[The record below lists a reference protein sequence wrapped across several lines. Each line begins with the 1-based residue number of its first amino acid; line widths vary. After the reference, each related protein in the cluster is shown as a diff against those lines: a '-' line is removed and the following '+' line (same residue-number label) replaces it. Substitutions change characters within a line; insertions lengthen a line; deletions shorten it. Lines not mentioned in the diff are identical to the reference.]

1 MSELI
6 KKQRGD
12 GMKKFVICLF
22 LALLVISCAKKEDGK
37 ALATIDGDKITLQE
51 FNKELDKIPMNM
63 KMLVASE
70 SGKKNYLDRLIVKK
84 LLLREASKA
93 KIESDKEFQ
102 ERVNDIK
109 EQLLIETLLKKKITA
124 DTQMSEDDL
133 KKYYEEHKEE
143 FKKDREINT
152 RHILLKT
159 EEEAK
164 QVQAKLQKGEDFTEL
179 AKKYSIDPN
188 VRQSGGEIGFQ
199 PKGSLIPEYENA
211 SFKLTKVGQ
220 VSGIVKTQFG
230 YHIIRLEGVKPPS
243 YVPLEEVKEFI
254 KQKNAQEKQKEVLEK
269 YIEELKKNVKITID
283 EALLKDDKAAPPAK
297 ADSPDKANAPQAS
310 DSPQKSEIPAKQP
323 ETQTKPQ
330 PKEEPQPKK

>member
-1 MSELI
+1 
-6 KKQRGD
+6 
-12 GMKKFVICLF
+12 MKKLIIYLF
-22 LALLVISCAKKEDGK
+22 LALLVVSCAKKDDGK
-37 ALATIDGDKITLQE
+37 VLTTIDDQKITLQE

-84 LLLREASKA
+84 LLLREVSKE
-93 KIESDKEFQ
+93 KIENDKEFQ
-102 ERVNDIK
+102 ERFNDIK
-109 EQLLIETLLKKKITA
+109 EQLLIEALLKKKITA
-124 DTQMSEDDL
+124 QTQMSEDDL
-133 KKYYEEHKEE
+133 KKYYEEHKED

-164 QVQAKLQKGEDFTEL
+164 QVEAKLQKGEDFTEL

-188 VRQSGGEIGFQ
+188 VRQTGGEIGFQ
-199 PKGSLIPEYENA
+199 PKGSLIPEFENA
-211 SFKLTKVGQ
+211 AYKLTKVGQ

-243 YVPLEEVKEFI
+243 YVPLEEVKDFI

-269 YIEELKKNVKITID
+269 YLEELKKNSKITIN
-283 EALLKDDKAAPPAK
+283 EALLKEEKAEPPVK
-297 ADSPDKANAPQAS
+297 AETPDKTS
-310 DSPQKSEIPAKQP
+310 SPQKVETPEKQETPSKPKP
-323 ETQTKPQ
+323 EQKSSTK
-330 PKEEPQPKK
+330 EDPQPKK

>member
-1 MSELI
+1 
-6 KKQRGD
+6 
-12 GMKKFVICLF
+12 MKKFVICLF
-22 LALLVISCAKKEDGK
+22 LALLVISCAKKDDGK
-37 ALATIDGDKITLQE
+37 VLATIDGEKVTLQE

-70 SGKKNYLDRLIVKK
+70 SGKKNYLDRLVVKK
-84 LLLREASKA
+84 LLLKEASKA

-143 FKKDREINT
+143 FKKDGEINT

-188 VRQSGGEIGFQ
+188 VKASGGEIGFQ

-211 SFKLTKVGQ
+211 AFKLTKVGQ

-230 YHIIRLEGVKPPS
+230 YHIIRLEGAKPPS
-243 YVPLEEVKEFI
+243 YVPLEEVKDFI

-269 YIEELKKNVKITID
+269 YIEELKKNAKITID
-283 EALLKDDKAAPPAK
+283 EALLKEDRAAPPEK
-297 ADSPDKANAPQAS
+297 ADAQGKVVPPQTSETPQKPETPVKPEPQPKPQA
-310 DSPQKSEIPAKQP
+310 
-323 ETQTKPQ
+323 
-330 PKEEPQPKK
+330 KEEPQSKK

>member
-1 MSELI
+1 
-6 KKQRGD
+6 
-12 GMKKFVICLF
+12 MKKIFICLF
-22 LALLVISCAKKEDGK
+22 LALLVISCAKKDDGK
-37 ALATIDGDKITLQE
+37 VLATIDGDKITLQE

-70 SGKKNYLDRLIVKK
+70 SGKKNYLDRLVVKK
-84 LLLREASKA
+84 LLLKEAAKA
-93 KIESDKEFQ
+93 KIESEKDFQ

-124 DTQMSEDDL
+124 DTQMSEDDV
-133 KKYYEEHKEE
+133 KKYYEDHKEE
-143 FKKDREINT
+143 FRKDREINT

-164 QVQAKLQKGEDFTEL
+164 QVQSKLQKGEDFTEL

-199 PKGSLIPEYENA
+199 PKGSLIPEYESA
-211 SFKLTKVGQ
+211 AFKLTKVGQ

-230 YHIIRLEGVKPPS
+230 YHIIRLEGVKPPT
-243 YVPLEEVKEFI
+243 YVPLEEVKDFI

-269 YIEELKKNVKITID
+269 YIEELKKNAKITID
-283 EALLKDDKAAPPAK
+283 EALLKEDKAEPGAKTDTPEKAAPSQKVEP
-297 ADSPDKANAPQAS
+297 
-310 DSPQKSEIPAKQP
+310 PQKSDAPEKQP
-323 ETQTKPQ
+323 EPQAKPQ

>member
-1 MSELI
+1 
-6 KKQRGD
+6 
-12 GMKKFVICLF
+12 MKKFVICLF
-22 LALLVISCAKKEDGK
+22 LALLVISCAKKDDGK
-37 ALATIDGDKITLQE
+37 VLATIDGEKVTLQE

-70 SGKKNYLDRLIVKK
+70 SGKKNYLDRLVVKK
-84 LLLREASKA
+84 LLLKEASKA

-143 FKKDREINT
+143 FKKDGEINT

-188 VRQSGGEIGFQ
+188 VKASGGEIGFQ

-211 SFKLTKVGQ
+211 AFKLTKVGQ

-230 YHIIRLEGVKPPS
+230 YHIIRLEGAKPPS
-243 YVPLEEVKEFI
+243 YVPLEEVKDFI

-269 YIEELKKNVKITID
+269 YIEELKKNAKITID
-283 EALLKDDKAAPPAK
+283 EALLKEDKPAP
-297 ADSPDKANAPQAS
+297 PDKADAQGKVVPPQTS
-310 DSPQKSEIPAKQP
+310 ETPQKP
-323 ETQTKPQ
+323 ETPVKPEPQTKPQ
-330 PKEEPQPKK
+330 AKEEPQSKK

>member
-1 MSELI
+1 
-6 KKQRGD
+6 
-12 GMKKFVICLF
+12 MKKLIICLF
-22 LALLVISCAKKEDGK
+22 LALLVVSCAKKDDGK
-37 ALATIDGDKITLQE
+37 VLATIDDQKITLQE

-70 SGKKNYLDRLIVKK
+70 SGKKNYLDRLVVKK
-84 LLLREASKA
+84 LLLKEASKD

-109 EQLLIETLLKKKITA
+109 EQLLIEALLKKKITA
-124 DTQMSEDDL
+124 QTQMTEDDL
-133 KKYYEEHKEE
+133 KKYYDEHKED

-179 AKKYSIDPN
+179 AKKFSIDPN
-188 VRQSGGEIGFQ
+188 VRQTGGEIGFQ
-199 PKGSLIPEYENA
+199 PKGSLIPEFENA
-211 SFKLTKVGQ
+211 AYKLNKVGQ
-220 VSGIVKTQFG
+220 VTGIVKTQFG

-243 YVPLEEVKEFI
+243 YVPLEEVKDFI

-269 YIEELKKNVKITID
+269 YIEELKKNVKITIN
-283 EALLKDDKAAPPAK
+283 EALLKEEKPEPPAK
-297 ADSPDKANAPQAS
+297 AESPEKAAPQKTEP
-310 DSPQKSEIPAKQP
+310 PQKQEAPAKQP
-323 ETQTKPQ
+323 DPQ
-330 PKEEPQPKK
+330 QKTPTKEEPQPKK

>member
-1 MSELI
+1 
-6 KKQRGD
+6 
-12 GMKKFVICLF
+12 MKKLIICLF
-22 LALLVISCAKKEDGK
+22 LALLVVSCAKKDDGK
-37 ALATIDGDKITLQE
+37 VLATIDDQKITLQE

-84 LLLREASKA
+84 LILKEASKD

-109 EQLLIETLLKKKITA
+109 EQLLIEALLKKKITA
-124 DTQMSEDDL
+124 QTQMSEDDL
-133 KKYYEEHKEE
+133 KKYYDEHKED

-188 VRQSGGEIGFQ
+188 VRQTGGEIGFQ
-199 PKGSLIPEYENA
+199 PKGSLIPEFENA
-211 SFKLTKVGQ
+211 AYKLNKVGQ
-220 VSGIVKTQFG
+220 MTGIVKTQFG

-243 YVPLEEVKEFI
+243 YVPLEEVKDFI

-269 YIEELKKNVKITID
+269 YIEELKKNVKITIN
-283 EALLKDDKAAPPAK
+283 EALLKEEKAEPPAK
-297 ADSPDKANAPQAS
+297 AESPEKAA
-310 DSPQKSEIPAKQP
+310 SPQKVEPSQKQETPSKQP
-323 ETQTKPQ
+323 DTQQKTPV
-330 PKEEPQPKK
+330 KEEPQPKK

>member
-1 MSELI
+1 
-6 KKQRGD
+6 
-12 GMKKFVICLF
+12 MKKFVICLF
-22 LALLVISCAKKEDGK
+22 LALLVISCAKKDDGK
-37 ALATIDGDKITLQE
+37 VLATIDGEKVTLQE

-70 SGKKNYLDRLIVKK
+70 SGKKNYLDRLVVKK
-84 LLLREASKA
+84 LLLKEASKA

-143 FKKDREINT
+143 FKKDGEINT

-188 VRQSGGEIGFQ
+188 VKASGGEIGFQ

-211 SFKLTKVGQ
+211 AFKLTKVGQ

-230 YHIIRLEGVKPPS
+230 YHIIRLEGAKPPS
-243 YVPLEEVKEFI
+243 YVPLEEVKDFI

-269 YIEELKKNVKITID
+269 YIEELKKNAKITID
-283 EALLKDDKAAPPAK
+283 EALLKEDRAAPPEK
-297 ADSPDKANAPQAS
+297 ADAQGKVVPPQTS
-310 DSPQKSEIPAKQP
+310 ETPQKP
-323 ETQTKPQ
+323 ETPVKPEPQTKPQ
-330 PKEEPQPKK
+330 AKEEPRSKK

>member
-1 MSELI
+1 
-6 KKQRGD
+6 
-12 GMKKFVICLF
+12 MKKLIICLF
-22 LALLVISCAKKEDGK
+22 LALLVVSCAKKDDGK
-37 ALATIDGDKITLQE
+37 VLATIDDQKITLQE

-70 SGKKNYLDRLIVKK
+70 SGKKNYLDRLVVKK
-84 LLLREASKA
+84 LLLKEASKD

-109 EQLLIETLLKKKITA
+109 EQLLIESLLKKKITA
-124 DTQMSEDDL
+124 QTQMTEDDL
-133 KKYYEEHKEE
+133 KKYYDEHKED

-179 AKKYSIDPN
+179 AKKFSIDPN
-188 VRQSGGEIGFQ
+188 VRQTGGEIGFQ
-199 PKGSLIPEYENA
+199 PKGSLIPEFENA
-211 SFKLTKVGQ
+211 AYKLNKVGQ
-220 VSGIVKTQFG
+220 VTGIVKTQFG

-243 YVPLEEVKEFI
+243 YVPLEEVKDFI

-269 YIEELKKNVKITID
+269 YIEELKKNVKITIN
-283 EALLKDDKAAPPAK
+283 EALLKEEKPEPPAK
-297 ADSPDKANAPQAS
+297 AESPEKAATQKTEP
-310 DSPQKSEIPAKQP
+310 PQKQEAPAKQP
-323 ETQTKPQ
+323 DPQ
-330 PKEEPQPKK
+330 QKTPTKEEPQPKK

>member
-1 MSELI
+1 
-6 KKQRGD
+6 
-12 GMKKFVICLF
+12 MKKLFVCLF
-22 LALLVISCAKKEDGK
+22 LALLVISCAKKDDGK
-37 ALATIDGDKITLQE
+37 VLATIDGDKITLQE
-51 FNKELDKIPMNM
+51 FTQELDKIPMNM

-70 SGKKNYLDRLIVKK
+70 SGKKNYLDRLVVKK
-84 LLLREASKA
+84 LLLKEASKA
-93 KIESDKEFQ
+93 KIETDKEFQ
-102 ERVNDIK
+102 DRVNDIK

-164 QVQAKLQKGEDFTEL
+164 QAQAKLQKGEDFTEL

-188 VRQSGGEIGFQ
+188 VRTTGGEIGFQ
-199 PKGSLIPEYENA
+199 PKGSLIPEYESA
-211 SFKLTKVGQ
+211 AFKLNKVGQ
-220 VSGIVKTQFG
+220 VSGIVKTQYG

-243 YVPLEEVKEFI
+243 YVPLEEVKDFI

-269 YIEELKKNVKITID
+269 YIEELKKNAKITID
-283 EALLKDDKAAPPAK
+283 EALLKEDKAEQPTKADAPEKAAPTQK
-297 ADSPDKANAPQAS
+297 IET
-310 DSPQKSEIPAKQP
+310 PQKPEVPANP
-323 ETQTKPQ
+323 EPQTKPQ
-330 PKEEPQPKK
+330 AKEEPQPKK

>member
-1 MSELI
+1 
-6 KKQRGD
+6 
-12 GMKKFVICLF
+12 MKKLIIYLF
-22 LALLVISCAKKEDGK
+22 LALLVVSCAKKDDGK
-37 ALATIDGDKITLQE
+37 VLATIDDQKITLQE

-70 SGKKNYLDRLIVKK
+70 SGKKNYLDRLIAKK
-84 LLLREASKA
+84 LLLREVSKE
-93 KIESDKEFQ
+93 KIENDKEFQ
-102 ERVNDIK
+102 ERFNDIK
-109 EQLLIETLLKKKITA
+109 EQLLIEALLKKKITA
-124 DTQMSEDDL
+124 QTQMSEDDL
-133 KKYYEEHKEE
+133 KKYYEEHKED

-188 VRQSGGEIGFQ
+188 VRQTGGEIGFQ
-199 PKGSLIPEYENA
+199 PKGSLIPEFENA
-211 SFKLTKVGQ
+211 AHKLTKVGQ

-243 YVPLEEVKEFI
+243 YVSLEEVKDFI

-269 YIEELKKNVKITID
+269 YLEELKKNSKITIN
-283 EALLKDDKAAPPAK
+283 ETLLKEEKAEPPVK
-297 ADSPDKANAPQAS
+297 AESPEKTA
-310 DSPQKSEIPAKQP
+310 SPQKVETPEKQEAP
-323 ETQTKPQ
+323 SKPKAEQKSSTK
-330 PKEEPQPKK
+330 KDPQPKK

>member
-1 MSELI
+1 
-6 KKQRGD
+6 
-12 GMKKFVICLF
+12 MKKLLVCLF
-22 LALLVISCAKKEDGK
+22 LALLVISCAKKDDGK
-37 ALATIDGDKITLQE
+37 VLATIDDEKITLQE

-70 SGKKNYLDRLIVKK
+70 SGKKNYLDRLVVKK
-84 LLLREASKA
+84 LLMKEASKA
-93 KIESDKEFQ
+93 KIEDDKEFQ
-102 ERVNDIK
+102 DRVKDIK
-109 EQLLIETLLKKKITA
+109 EQLIIEALLKKKITA
-124 DTQMSEDDL
+124 DTQLSEDDL
-133 KKYYEEHKEE
+133 KKYYEEHKED

-188 VRQSGGEIGFQ
+188 VKQSGGEIGFQ
-199 PKGSLIPEYENA
+199 PKGSLIPEFESAAY
-211 SFKLTKVGQ
+211 KLNKVGQ

-243 YVPLEEVKEFI
+243 YVPLEEVKDFI

-269 YIEELKKNVKITID
+269 YIEELKKNAKITIN
-283 EALLKDDKAAPPAK
+283 EALLKEEKAEPPVKAEAPNKDTP
-297 ADSPDKANAPQAS
+297 
-310 DSPQKSEIPAKQP
+310 PQKVETPQKQEAPVKQP
-323 ETQTKPQ
+323 DPQ
-330 PKEEPQPKK
+330 PKPPTKEEPQPKK